1 MGEEKGWKDG
11 GSIMAKKNKKVLSR
25 IKRHRRIRKKVFGT
39 SDRPRVSVYK
49 SLRHIYAQ
57 VIDDTAGKTLI
68 SVSTLGK
75 NMKEKISGKTKKE
88 KAKEIGILLGKMVKE
103 KDINKLRFDRGGFK
117 YHGRVKSFAEGL
129 KESGIEV

>member
-1 MGEEKGWKDG
+1 M
-11 GSIMAKKNKKVLSR
+11 IQKNKKVMAR

-39 SDRPRVSVYK
+39 PDRPRVSVYK

-68 SVSTLGK
+68 SASTLTKNIEGK
-75 NMKEKISGKTKKE
+75 IKGKTKKE

-117 YHGRVKSFAEGL
+117 YHGRVKSLAEGL